1 MPRSSGLSIEVAM
14 KQNRLNKTWL
24 TTGEA
29 AEYLG
34 RTTNAIWLLV
44 SKGLLTKR
52 KWNRR
57 LYFKRSE
64 LDQLLESGFY
74 LRG

>member
-1 MPRSSGLSIEVAM
+1 MERLKNKVWLSSDE
-14 KQNRLNKTWL
+14 T
-24 TTGEA
+24 

-34 RTTNAIWLLV
+34 RSKNAIWLLV
-44 SKGLLTKR
+44 SKGILIKR

-64 LDQLLESGFY
+64 LDQMLEDSFI
-74 LRG
+74 